1 MDTNVVT
8 YEQAVDLCNRAGMRF
23 LTYAKKVERGAE
35 ADETEVKHDMF
46 LLYFE
51 AAKSGLP
58 RAHYNLGV
66 CYHFGIGVGVDHE
79 EAIKNYEKAIA
90 GGSTE
95 ALVYLS
101 KMYAV
106 GEGVEIDRAKAD
118 SLLAEAADKG
128 NPTACFILGGHAA
141 NDKNSALALSYFKKA
156 AESHKKYSYCSSVS
170 DAQSGKD
177 YESARDGVGRNLSKC
192 LFFAAYLTILVL
204 RVKADYEKAVEWLKI
219 AFYECE
225 MPEATIVLAH
235 AYTYG
240 EGIAQNFEEAEK
252 YVKAAEDYGLHGASD
267 ARDDLE
273 EVKAR
278 VEALKKK
285 NKK

>member
-177 YESARDGVGRNLSKC
+177 YESARDGVGRNLS
-192 LFFAAYLTILVL
+192 
-204 RVKADYEKAVEWLKI
+204 
-219 AFYECE
+219 
-225 MPEATIVLAH
+225 
-235 AYTYG
+235 
-240 EGIAQNFEEAEK
+240 
-252 YVKAAEDYGLHGASD
+252 
-267 ARDDLE
+267 
-273 EVKAR
+273 
-278 VEALKKK
+278 
-285 NKK
+285 

>member
-1 MDTNVVT
+1 MDNSTVS
-8 YEQAVDLCNRAGMRF
+8 YEQAVDLCNRAGMRY
-23 LTYAKKVERGAE
+23 LTYVKKVERGAE
-35 ADETEVKHDMF
+35 ADETEVKHDIF

-58 RAHYNLGV
+58 RACYNLGV
-66 CYHFGIGVGVDHE
+66 CFHFGIGVGVDHE
-79 EAIKNYEKAIA
+79 QAIKNYEKAIE

-106 GEGVEIDRAKAD
+106 GEGVEIDRVKAD
-118 SLLAEAADKG
+118 DLLLKAAEKG

-141 NDKNSALALSYFKKA
+141 NDKNSSLALYYFKKA
-156 AESHKKYSYCSSVS
+156 AENHTKYSYCTSVS
-170 DAQSGKD
+170 DAQSGRD
-177 YESARDGVGRNLSKC
+177 YEAARDGVGRNLSKC

-219 AFYECE
+219 AFHECE
-225 MPEATIVLAH
+225 MPEASIVLAH
-235 AYTYG
+235 AFTYG
-240 EGIAQNFEEAEK
+240 EGVAQNFEEAEK
-252 YVKAAEDYGLHGASD
+252 YVRAAEDFGLHGAGD

-278 VEALKKK
+278 VAALKK
-285 NKK
+285 NDKK

>member
-1 MDTNVVT
+1 MDQNVVT
-8 YEQAVDLCNRAGMRF
+8 YEQAVDLCNRAGMRY
-23 LTYAKKVERGAE
+23 LTYAKKMERGAD
-35 ADETEVKHDMF
+35 ADETEVKHDIF
-46 LLYFE
+46 LLYLE

-58 RAHYNLGV
+58 RAFYNLGV

-79 EAIKNYEKAIA
+79 EAIRNYEKAIA
-90 GGSTE
+90 GGYSD

-101 KMYAV
+101 KMYAI
-106 GEGVEIDRAKAD
+106 GEGVEIDKVKSDA
-118 SLLAEAADKG
+118 LLEEAAEKG

-141 NDKNSALALSYFKKA
+141 NDKNSARALYYFKKA
-156 AESHKKYSYCSSVS
+156 AEMHNKYSYCSSLS

-177 YESARDGVGRNLSKC
+177 YEAARDGIGRNLSKC

-204 RVKADYEKAVEWLKI
+204 RVKADYEKAVEWLRI

-252 YVKAAEDYGLHGASD
+252 YVKAAEDYGLHGATD
-267 ARDDLE
+267 ARYDLE
-273 EVKAR
+273 EVRAR
-278 VEALKKK
+278 TEALKKK
-285 NKK
+285 EKK